1 MHSFVGRYEF
11 NPNSDILDPNLNE
24 ACEPTWKNVT
34 STLAKHSLKL
44 GWFGRPCNHIMQPDG
59 LASAS
64 MTCPSK
70 TIKKGTPVK
79 CNLKNLTESCTK
91 ASMDTVDALIAKGV
105 QNFYWDSYLCTGRM
119 TFSQAITKKYPHA
132 FIMGEQGIDVDVST
146 RCIGTLLATT
156 SISASSSRSTTIASS
171 SHRIVLILT
180 MAIACLCSLLI
191 ATSVC
196 LYRRAAVDGYESWR
210 LGSVFRADEQ
220 RAADYRQPVGHRNR
234 SGVRSGPKRQSHDIF
249 SECVQVELADVS
261 GAEYAR
267 RHFTTATATRQAAIR
282 TSDSA
287 ARPVLQTAADERRQ
301 RAVAMEP
308 VWQGHGMRQ
317 ATGS

>member
-79 CNLKNLTESCTK
+79 CDLKNLTESCTK

-119 TFSQAITKKYPHA
+119 TFSQAVTKKYPHA

-146 RCIGTLLATT
+146 HCIATLLATIIL
-156 SISASSSRSTTIASS
+156 SVLDISRVGLLATIASS
-171 SHRIVLILT
+171 SYEPPHRAHPDYGDRLLVLSSD
-180 MAIACLCSLLI
+180 CECSLSL
-191 ATSVC
+191 
-196 LYRRAAVDGYESWR
+196 
-210 LGSVFRADEQ
+210 
-220 RAADYRQPVGHRNR
+220 
-234 SGVRSGPKRQSHDIF
+234 
-249 SECVQVELADVS
+249 
-261 GAEYAR
+261 
-267 RHFTTATATRQAAIR
+267 QA
-282 TSDSA
+282 
-287 ARPVLQTAADERRQ
+287 
-301 RAVAMEP
+301 
-308 VWQGHGMRQ
+308 GCHGWV
-317 ATGS
+317 